1 VIRGPKPEARMQNGR
16 TAGPPVRAV
25 CIYPVRGYFDEK
37 PRSLPMLISPLS
49 ILMLK
54 PQSGLLQTQAL

>member
-1 VIRGPKPEARMQNGR
+1 MQNGR